1 MAAQLCNTGAEKKVL
16 GVEPLRKNTDFNI
29 SMESMKHKD
38 GKYQEHGNSLD
49 DIKIAN
55 SLDCNAE

>member
-1 MAAQLCNTGAEKKVL
+1 MAAQLYNTGAEKKVS
-16 GVEPLRKNTDFNI
+16 GVGPIRKFTDFST

-38 GKYQEHGNSLD
+38 GKYQEYGNSLD